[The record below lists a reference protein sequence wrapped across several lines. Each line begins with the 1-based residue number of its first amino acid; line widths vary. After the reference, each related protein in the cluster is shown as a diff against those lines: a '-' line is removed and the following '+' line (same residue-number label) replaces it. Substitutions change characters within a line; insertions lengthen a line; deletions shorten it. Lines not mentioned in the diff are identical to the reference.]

1 MSDKDVEIGTRI
13 KKARQSRGLTQLEL
27 ARDIG
32 ASQTAVALWE
42 SGNRKISTEVIE
54 RVSVV
59 LSVSASYLLFG
70 EKDFKDDISDNDA
83 ENTANLSP
91 SNSASVIHFSSN
103 DFTEEELED
112 IRAYAEFIKSRRQ
125 KKTEK

>member
-1 MSDKDVEIGTRI
+1 MGDKDVEIGTRI
-13 KKARQSRGLTQLEL
+13 KKTRQSRGLTQLEL

-70 EKDFKDDISDNDA
+70 EKDFKDDISDNA
-83 ENTANLSP
+83 ENTASLSP
-91 SNSASVIHFSSN
+91 SDSALVIHFSSN

-112 IRAYAEFIKSRRQ
+112 IRAYAEFIKSKRQ
-125 KKTEK
+125 KKAEK

>member
-1 MSDKDVEIGTRI
+1 MSDKDAEIGMRI

-70 EKDFKDDISDNDA
+70 EKDFKDDISDNA
-83 ENTANLSP
+83 ENTASLSP
-91 SNSASVIHFSSN
+91 SDSALVIHFSSN

-112 IRAYAEFIKSRRQ
+112 IRAYAEFIKSKRQ
-125 KKTEK
+125 KKAEK

>member
-1 MSDKDVEIGTRI
+1 MSDKDAEIGMRI

-27 ARDIG
+27 AKDIG

-70 EKDFKDDISDNDA
+70 EKDFKDDISDNA
-83 ENTANLSP
+83 ENTASLSP
-91 SNSASVIHFSSN
+91 SDSALVIHFSSN

-112 IRAYAEFIKSRRQ
+112 IRAYAEFIKSKRQ
-125 KKTEK
+125 KKAEK

>member
-1 MSDKDVEIGTRI
+1 MSDKDVEIGMRI

-27 ARDIG
+27 AKDIG

-42 SGNRKISTEVIE
+42 RGSRKISTDVIE
-54 RVSVV
+54 RVSFA

-70 EKDFKDDISDNDA
+70 EKDFKDNIPDNDA
-83 ENTANLSP
+83 ENVASP
-91 SNSASVIHFSSN
+91 PPSDSALVIHFSSD
-103 DFTEEELED
+103 DFTQEELED

-125 KKTEK
+125 KKAEK

>member
-27 ARDIG
+27 AKDIG

-70 EKDFKDDISDNDA
+70 EKDFKDDISDNA
-83 ENTANLSP
+83 ENTASLSP
-91 SNSASVIHFSSN
+91 SDSALVIHFSSN

-112 IRAYAEFIKSRRQ
+112 IRAYAEFIKSKRQ
-125 KKTEK
+125 KKAEK

>member
-1 MSDKDVEIGTRI
+1 MSGKDVEIGMRI
-13 KKARQSRGLTQLEL
+13 KKARQSRGITQLEL
-27 ARDIG
+27 AKDIG

-54 RVSVV
+54 RVSDV

-70 EKDFKDDISDNDA
+70 EKDFKDDIPDNDA
-83 ENTANLSP
+83 ENTANFSP
-91 SNSASVIHFSSN
+91 SDSALVIHFSSN

-112 IRAYAEFIKSRRQ
+112 IRAYAEFIKSRR
-125 KKTEK
+125 KKKDK

>member
-70 EKDFKDDISDNDA
+70 EKDFKDDISDNA
-83 ENTANLSP
+83 ENTASLSP
-91 SNSASVIHFSSN
+91 SDSALVIHFSSN

-112 IRAYAEFIKSRRQ
+112 IRAYAEFIKSKRQ
-125 KKTEK
+125 KKAEK

>member
-70 EKDFKDDISDNDA
+70 EKDFKDDISDNA
-83 ENTANLSP
+83 ENTASLSP
-91 SNSASVIHFSSN
+91 SDSALVIHFSSN

>member
-32 ASQTAVALWE
+32 ASQTALALWQ

-70 EKDFKDDISDNDA
+70 VKDFKDDISDNA
-83 ENTANLSP
+83 ENTASLSP
-91 SNSASVIHFSSN
+91 SDSALVIHFSSN

-112 IRAYAEFIKSRRQ
+112 IRAYAEFIKSKRQ
-125 KKTEK
+125 KKAEK